1 MRIRLMLLAATVVA
15 ANSVGVPAALAG
27 NHHAAIFEVTG
38 EGNGPSWGPSTSA
51 DGRYVAFV
59 SSATN
64 LLGGDP
70 SNDTN
75 GADDVFVVDRT
86 EGTIVLASRDPV
98 SGLQANG
105 ASGHPSLSD
114 DGRYVAFETVA
125 TNLVPGD
132 ANGVLSDIVRVDLVD
147 GTLALVSRRGV
158 SGVQGDDG
166 SFAPSISADG
176 GLVSFISYATNL
188 VGTDTNRK
196 VDAFIRNVASG
207 TTTRVSTDSN
217 NKQANNATYAAV
229 LAGGGGFVAFSSIAT
244 NLVSGDTNGDRDVFF
259 KNLATGKT
267 VRASVRSDGRQGN
280 ASSEIEDISANGR
293 LIVLN
298 SFASNLIKNDANN
311 QGDVFVRDRVDQTT
325 TRISKRGSVEA
336 DDDSFN
342 ASISADGAHIVFA
355 TRATNLQ
362 SGSDDNGA
370 TTDVFEFDAATKALT
385 RLTKDGEG
393 GATDAGS
400 YDAQITSD
408 GSAVVF
414 ASLATDLVAG
424 DGNGNDDVFVSTW
437 VDLAHT
443 TWEIERLSLPSPLA

>member
-27 NHHAAIFEVTG
+27 NHHAAIFEVG
-38 EGNGPSWGPSTSA
+38 EGNGPSWGPSASA

-75 GADDVFVVDRT
+75 GADDVFVLDRT

-114 DGRYVAFETVA
+114 DGRFVAFETEA

-132 ANGVLSDIVRVDLVD
+132 ANGALSDIVRVDLID

-176 GLVSFISYATNL
+176 GLVSFISQATNL
-188 VGTDTNRK
+188 VGNDTNRK
-196 VDAFIRNVASG
+196 VDAFVRNVASG

-267 VRASVRSDGRQGN
+267 ARASVRSDGRQGN

-325 TRISKRGSVEA
+325 TRISKRGNVEA

-342 ASISADGAHIVFA
+342 ASISADGAYIVFA
-355 TRATNLQ
+355 TRATNLL
-362 SGSDDNGA
+362 SGSDDNGS
-370 TTDVFEFDAATKALT
+370 TTDVFEFDVATKALT
-385 RLTKDGEG
+385 RLTQDGEG

-424 DGNGNDDVFVSTW
+424 DGNGTDDVFVSTW
-437 VDLAHT
+437 GDLEHT
-443 TWEIERLSLPSPLA
+443 TWEIERLSLPSPVG

>member
-27 NHHAAIFEVTG
+27 NQHAATFEVTG

-70 SNDTN
+70 TNDTN
-75 GADDVFVVDRT
+75 DADDVFVVDRT
-86 EGTIVLASRDPV
+86 EGTIVLASRD
-98 SGLQANG
+98 SAGLQANG
-105 ASGHPSLSD
+105 ASSHPSLSD
-114 DGRYVAFETVA
+114 DGRFLAFETVA

-132 ANGVLSDIVRVDLVD
+132 ANGALSDIVRVDLVD

-176 GLVSFISYATNL
+176 GLVSFISQATNL
-188 VGTDTNRK
+188 VGNDTNHK
-196 VDAFIRNVASG
+196 VDAFVRNVASG

-217 NKQANNATYAAV
+217 NKQANNATYAVV

-298 SFASNLIKNDANN
+298 SFASNLIKNDTNN

-325 TRISKRGSVEA
+325 ARISKRGTVEA

-342 ASISADGAHIVFA
+342 ASISADGANIVFA

-362 SGSDDNGA
+362 IGSDDNGA
-370 TTDVFEFDAATKALT
+370 TTDVFEFDAATKVLT

-393 GATDAGS
+393 GATDLGS

-424 DGNGNDDVFVSTW
+424 DGNGTDDVFVSTW

-443 TWEIERLSLPSPLA
+443 TWEIERLSLPSPLG